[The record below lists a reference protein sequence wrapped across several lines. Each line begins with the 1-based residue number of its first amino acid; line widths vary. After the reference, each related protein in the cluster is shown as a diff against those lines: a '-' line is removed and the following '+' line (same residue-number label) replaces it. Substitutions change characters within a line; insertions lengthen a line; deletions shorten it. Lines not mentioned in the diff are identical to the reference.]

1 MTVQRWLMFFNPESM
16 KTGII
21 VTAMMAVMVFFL
33 PLLDRM
39 ICRRYGLSLS
49 DGISTNP
56 DADRLLRRR
65 KILLVIMFI
74 FYLLTVVYVTF
85 LSRGT
90 ADDYRVHAGPL
101 LHDFTSSFYIDFGLL
116 DAWNILVTE
125 GFSSMLKHIHVIS
138 GGGIAQVY
146 MNVAMFVP
154 MGYLLPYIFDWFRR
168 DVFRRTVPFCFLASV
183 LIENVQLLS
192 RHGYYDLDDLLTN
205 TLGGMIG
212 ALLFVAVAYTN
223 THPNWRKEF
232 RARRKWKKTAK
243 KAAVYPFLGRIHM
256 MRTTIYTCDEESTR
270 HFFSDQLGFF
280 LYNEHQEGNS
290 THLLYE
296 CNRTQIEV
304 IVLPKGT
311 PLPPQQITIAANN
324 SEKIRKKL
332 IEEEI
337 EVSEYSLDPYTGL
350 RTFSVSNEEGIRIT
364 FMEE

>member
-1 MTVQRWLMFFNPESM
+1 
-16 KTGII
+16 
-21 VTAMMAVMVFFL
+21 
-33 PLLDRM
+33 
-39 ICRRYGLSLS
+39 
-49 DGISTNP
+49 
-56 DADRLLRRR
+56 
-65 KILLVIMFI
+65 
-74 FYLLTVVYVTF
+74 
-85 LSRGT
+85 
-90 ADDYRVHAGPL
+90 
-101 LHDFTSSFYIDFGLL
+101 
-116 DAWNILVTE
+116 
-125 GFSSMLKHIHVIS
+125 
-138 GGGIAQVY
+138 
-146 MNVAMFVP
+146 
-154 MGYLLPYIFDWFRR
+154 
-168 DVFRRTVPFCFLASV
+168 

-212 ALLFVAVAYTN
+212 ALLFVTVAYTN

-232 RARRKWKKTAK
+232 RARKKWKKTAK
-243 KAAVYPFLGRIHM
+243 KAAVYPFLDRIHM

-290 THLLYE
+290 MHLLYE
-296 CNRTQIEV
+296 CSRTQIEV